1 MEEFIQ
7 VQDQYYILATSARV
21 DDRTRVLK
29 HNETFAVFDRAGNI
43 RPFGLGEQGIYHQ
56 ETRYVSRLE
65 LSLSQR
71 QPMLLGS
78 MVPENNSVLSVDLTN
93 PDIPMGEGVLL
104 PRDTI
109 HVFRYAFLWNAAYY
123 SRYRVRNFSRQT
135 WPFDFAIRF
144 EADFADVFE
153 VRGIKREKRGIKRE
167 AIVDASVASLSYEG
181 LDRLVRSTRLEFTP
195 APSELT
201 GSYAKF
207 QETIAPGE
215 EKVFF
220 LTIRCHSQKRAPS
233 QASFIHASE
242 QIAAE
247 FKSGQASPARVETS
261 NDQFN
266 HWLNRSSADLQMMIT
281 QTEHGPYPYAGIP
294 WFSTAFGRD
303 GLITAFQYLAFDPT
317 LARGVLQYLAAN
329 QARETVREQDAQPGK
344 VLHEVRH
351 GEMAAL
357 KEIPFG
363 SYYGSVDSTPLFVL
377 LCGAYFERT
386 ADKAFIQSIWH
397 NIEAALQWIDK
408 YGDSDADGFVE
419 YVSQSPRGLAN
430 QGWKDSVDSV
440 FHRDGTL
447 ATAPIALCEVQG
459 YVFAAKRYAAMLAE
473 VLDQQARADTL
484 RAQAEQLRQRFDEAY
499 WCEDLSTYAM
509 ALDHEKR
516 PCCVRSS
523 NAGQCLF
530 TGIAQ
535 PHRVAP
541 VIQTLLSEDSFSG
554 WGIRTVPRTEARYNP
569 MSYHNGSIWPHD
581 NSLIA
586 SGFARLGHKQEA
598 LKIMGALFEA
608 SKFVEL
614 NRMPELLCGFA
625 RRPGEGPTQYPVACA
640 PQAWSAA
647 AVFLLLQSC
656 LGISFDAPA
665 EQIRISAS
673 AMPPYLNWISIK
685 NVALADT
692 TTDLHFRRE
701 GDDVMVAVPRKQG
714 RVQVMVIK

>member
-1 MEEFIQ
+1 MEEFIR

-29 HNETFAVFDRAGNI
+29 HDETFAVFDRAGNI

-93 PDIPMGEGVLL
+93 PDIPMSEGVLL

-109 HVFRYAFLWNAAYY
+109 HLFRYAFLWNAAYY
-123 SRYRVRNFSRQT
+123 SRYRVRNFSLQA
-135 WPFDFAIRF
+135 WPLEFSIRF

-153 VRGIKREKRGIKRE
+153 VRGIKREKRGAKRE
-167 AIVDASVASLSYEG
+167 PVVDGSVVLLSYEG
-181 LDRLVRSTRLEFTP
+181 LDRCVRTTRLELSPT
-195 APSELT
+195 PSELT
-201 GSYAKF
+201 GSHVKF
-207 QETIAPGE
+207 QESISPGE

-220 LTIRCHSQKRAPS
+220 LTIRCQTQKKTLSQT
-233 QASFIHASE
+233 SFTHASE

-266 HWLNRSSADLQMMIT
+266 HWINRSSADLQMMVT
-281 QTEHGPYPYAGIP
+281 NTEHGPYPYAGIP

-303 GLITAFQYLAFDPT
+303 GLITGLQYLAFDPS

-329 QARETVREQDAQPGK
+329 QARQTLREQDAQPGK
-344 VLHEVRH
+344 ILHEVRH

-386 ADKAFIQSIWH
+386 ADKTFIKSIWH
-397 NIEAALQWIDK
+397 NIEAALEWIDK
-408 YGDSDADGFVE
+408 HGDPDADGFVE

-430 QGWKDSVDSV
+430 QGWKDSFDSV

-447 ATAPIALCEVQG
+447 ATPPIALCEVQG
-459 YVFAAKRYAAMLAE
+459 YVFAAKRHTAKLAE
-473 VLDQQARADTL
+473 VMEEPDRAESL
-484 RAQAEQLRQRFDEAY
+484 RAQADDLRQRFDRAY
-499 WCEDLSTYAM
+499 WCDELSTYAL

-530 TGIAQ
+530 TGIVQ
-535 PHRVAP
+535 QNRVAP
-541 VIQTLLSEDSFSG
+541 LIQTLLSEDSFSG

-586 SGFARLGHKQEA
+586 AGLAKLGHKQEA
-598 LKIMGALFEA
+598 LRILGALFEA

-614 NRMPELLCGFA
+614 NRMPELLCGFG

-665 EQIRISAS
+665 EQIRIVAP

-685 NVALADT
+685 NVAMADANA
-692 TTDLHFRRE
+692 DLHFRRE
-701 GDDVMVAVPRKQG
+701 GDEVMVAVPRKQG